1 MANTAIFNQALL
13 PAPKRNL
20 IDMSQEHKTSL
31 DAGWLVP
38 INITEMLPG
47 DTFHGSVS
55 HKIRTLPLN
64 SPAFQDFEVG
74 WFTAVVPMRLLMN
87 NKGWAK
93 FIAEQE
99 SNTAPSEI
107 TDLTPPAYVSYHIL
121 ANYGYHFDDNVK
133 GVESQS
139 LANYLGI
146 PIHYTSSGQTVSEDN
161 TPISLAPFMAYQM
174 VYDEWFRD
182 NNLSENVMDDIMLY
196 FGDGG
201 DVSYLYDDTGALGAF
216 KSLTRLRHRAFHKDM
231 FTSALPSTQRGAQ
244 VVIPVASSVERIPL
258 NNIDPKFRFGGTV
271 PNAEYSTD
279 NPFNLLFGKTF
290 NGGATLTNLTSTT
303 LVAANAPHSTDT
315 AAFYGNVGS
324 VTTEAGSPYL
334 QIQLGDGT
342 GPYINL
348 SGMQGIEVNQFRT
361 AMMVQTFLERLEVC
375 GSRYTEVIRGMF
387 GVYTPDARLQ
397 RPEMIAGWRSNILIG
412 DVLQTEDPSTSSTP
426 AGTLHGIGLGISGG
440 KSFKYRAYEHAYLIQ
455 FVSILPKQAYGQGI
469 PKMFTR
475 QNRYDYFWPLLAH
488 QGEEAI
494 LNRELKFVPGDE
506 DANNGVFGYQSRYYD
521 YRSNYD
527 RISGELSPGRSLGY
541 WSGSRNFTNTPLLS
555 MQFVE
560 CRFEDS
566 GLSRIF
572 PLEYYPTKNYGF
584 FIADIYTKLKAW
596 RPVPRFATPASI

>member
-1 MANTAIFNQALL
+1 MANSAIFNQALL

-20 IDMSQEHKTSL
+20 IDMSQEHMTTL
-31 DAGWLVP
+31 DAGWIVP
-38 INITEMLPG
+38 VNITEMLPG
-47 DTFHGSVS
+47 DTFVGSVA

-64 SPAFQDFEVG
+64 SPAFQSFEVG

-93 FIAEQE
+93 FIAETPDE
-99 SNTAPSEI
+99 SGGTI
-107 TDLTPPAYVSYHIL
+107 TPPAYVNYDTL
-121 ANYGYHFDDNVK
+121 ANYGYHFDSSVR

-139 LANYLGI
+139 LANYLGL
-146 PIHYTSSGQTVSEDN
+146 PAYYSPSGATISEDT
-161 TPISLAPFMAYQM
+161 TPINLMPFMAYQM

-182 NNLSENVMDDIMLY
+182 NNLSDPVMDEIMSY

-201 DVSYLYDDTGALGAF
+201 DCTYIYQDPSTLSTF
-216 KSLTRLRHRAFHKDM
+216 HELTKLRHRAFHKDM
-231 FTSALPSTQRGAQ
+231 FTSALPTTQRGTQ
-244 VVIPVASSVERIPL
+244 VVIPV
-258 NNIDPKFRFGGTV
+258 
-271 PNAEYSTD
+271 
-279 NPFNLLFGKTF
+279 
-290 NGGATLTNLTSTT
+290 GGAGGVSVDISHIPIQNAQLEFRITNGTGSQLDLRGEALAAPSDAII
-303 LVAANAPHSTDT
+303 AANSYKTVNFMNFQSNPAN
-315 AAFYGNVGS
+315 A
-324 VTTEAGSPYL
+324 YL
-334 QIQLGDGT
+334 QVQHHNGEA
-342 GPYINL
+342 PYVDLAGI
-348 SGMQGIEVNQFRT
+348 QGIEVNAFRT
-361 AMMVQTFLERLEVC
+361 AMMIQTFLERLEVC

-440 KSFKYRAYEHAYLIQ
+440 KTFKYRAYEHSYLIQ

-494 LNRELKFVPGDE
+494 LNREIKHVPGDE
-506 DANNGVFGYQSRYYD
+506 DSNNGVFGYQSRYYD

-527 RISGELSPGRSLGY
+527 RISGELTPGRSLAY
-541 WSGSRNFTNTPLLS
+541 WQGSRNFVDVPTLS

-560 CRFEDS
+560 CRFQDS

-572 PLEYYPTKNYGF
+572 PLDYYPTKNYGF

-596 RPVPRFATPASI
+596 RPVPKFATPASI